1 MRTEKDME
9 NPMENTTD
17 EEMSAKDTR
26 AYDIACG
33 ISIALGIAAFAV
45 AWIVG
50 SCIRKL
56 GGCDLLLFGT
66 TVGGAGLYLAG
77 IAFLFVFILCVAGKE
92 KTYKD
97 ILWIMIWM
105 NQVFGMVM
113 LFCPDVVQRVV

>member
-9 NPMENTTD
+9 NPMENATD
-17 EEMSAKDTR
+17 EEMSDKDMQD
-26 AYDIACG
+26 YNIACS
-33 ISIALGIAAFAV
+33 ISIALGIVAFAM
-45 AWIVG
+45 AYIVG

-66 TVGGAGLYLAG
+66 AVGGAGLYLAG

-92 KTYKD
+92 KPYKD

-105 NQVFGMVM
+105 TQTIGMIM
-113 LFCPDVVQRVV
+113 FFAPDVVQKVV

>member
-9 NPMENTTD
+9 NITENAAD
-17 EEMSAKDTR
+17 EEMSDKDMQD
-26 AYDIACG
+26 YNIACG
-33 ISIALGIAAFAV
+33 ISIALGIVAFAM
-45 AWIVG
+45 ACIVG

-92 KTYKD
+92 KPYKD